1 VGNQKPGL
9 GFLCKD
15 AFFVTVF
22 LKENSMSFRTNALKV
37 QAFAGALFGIQVG
50 TTTMTQVNADITSNG
65 GLANTLN
72 GYYASSFGGV
82 ANATV
87 AATVAANLGL
97 TGDALASGTAY
108 ITAQLNGAAANAR
121 GSVISN
127 ILDQFAALSSDA
139 TFGAAATAWNAK
151 VDAASAYTGTNN
163 VAIGSVVST
172 FMLTAGVAKTAFQ
185 RFIAELTA
193 QPAFA

>member
-1 VGNQKPGL
+1 MP
-9 GFLCKD
+9 
-15 AFFVTVF
+15 FFVTVF

-108 ITAQLNGAAANAR
+108 ITAQLNGAAASAR